1 MAMALGAARKG
12 LRVASQRAGE
22 SQAAESMPDHP
33 GLYVDGNTF
42 LEKPSIKSEKHA
54 QISSMHPKMNVEC
67 HQLSS
72 ELSMNL
78 FCNDQCLSAQR
89 LEY

>member
-1 MAMALGAARKG
+1 MAMALGAAREG

-42 LEKPSIKSEKHA
+42 LEKPSIKSEKQT

-72 ELSMNL
+72 KLSMNL
-78 FCNDQCLSAQR
+78 FCND
-89 LEY
+89 